1 MKTILSLLGT
11 AALATSAFA
20 SAGPGPW
27 ANATWYPGNL
37 DGKYQAAVYGNNISG
52 VLGFALQNG
61 SPTIATNS
69 TIVNTNGSSQSTLV
83 MNPFQNYFAIFVEGR
98 TYTGTTMATANYDN
112 STLTGALLGAQP
124 DFTLEKYTLTF
135 DKAPQTTVTTTITV
149 IGTTNITTITGTG
162 IFITNITSDGGTPPT
177 LITNVT
183 EVLSTNTSTLDVLE
197 TNRTT
202 NVTPRTGETDYEAF
216 SPLPL
221 INRGLNG
228 GFQAKITGNGGVF
241 TFVGDGELSTPSQAQ
256 VINIARDD
264 ISIVGNIVGTRV
276 DTETIPFKLNGI
288 RVSFS
293 TSP

>member
-1 MKTILSLLGT
+1 MKTTILSLLGT

-52 VLGFALQNG
+52 VLGFALANG

-98 TYTGTTMATANYDN
+98 TYTGSTLATANYDN
-112 STLTGALLGAQP
+112 STLTGALIGAQP
-124 DFTLEKYTLTF
+124 DFTLDDYTLTTAT
-135 DKAPQTTVTTTITV
+135 APLTNVVQTITV
-149 IGTTNITTITGTG
+149 IGTTNITTITNTG
-162 IFITNITSDGGTPPT
+162 IFQTNITSDGTN

-183 EVLSTNTSTLDVLE
+183 EVLATNTATLDVLE
-197 TNRTT
+197 TNFTT
-202 NVTPRTGETDYEAF
+202 NVTQGTIDSDYKAF
-216 SPLPL
+216 NPLAL

-228 GFQAKITGNGGVF
+228 GFRAQITGNGGVF
-241 TFVGDGELSTPSQAQ
+241 TFVGDGELSTPAQAQ
-256 VINIARDD
+256 VVNVARDNIA
-264 ISIVGNIVGTRV
+264 IVGNIIGTQI
-276 DTETIPFKLNGI
+276 DTETVPFKLNGI